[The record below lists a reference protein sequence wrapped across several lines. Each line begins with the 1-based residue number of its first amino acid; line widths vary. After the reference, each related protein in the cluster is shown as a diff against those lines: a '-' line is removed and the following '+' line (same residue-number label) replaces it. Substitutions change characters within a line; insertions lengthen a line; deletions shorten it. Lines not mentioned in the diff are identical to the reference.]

1 MEITPTGAANRR
13 IYLSQEYSTLSEKT
27 AILESH
33 GASFFLGNKEKYG
46 TDKLTENAWKATD
59 EGIAYTYGK
68 ARMKAIEKEM
78 SALKD
83 YIYVKTQEAH
93 GMY

>member
-1 MEITPTGAANRR
+1 MEITPTEAANKRV
-13 IYLSQEYSTLSEKT
+13 YLSEEYSTLSEKT

-68 ARMKAIEKEM
+68 ARMKAIEKEL
-78 SALKD
+78 SALKTF
-83 YIYVKTQEAH
+83 IEVKTNEAR
-93 GMY
+93 GFY